1 MSETIE
7 EQVLVIPRRAFD
19 ACGSFQGYSPNVTQ
33 YMDLLSG
40 ELFQYMPRSKAEQ
53 DETAKQIIPYVVF
66 ARRNENA
73 IELLTYQRSKKSGE
87 TRLASKYSIGIG
99 GHINS
104 GDLDYQTALMREI
117 NEEISFGGVSPLSP
131 GDPIGILN
139 DDSNAVGRVHLG
151 FVHLVMLDESAVIHR
166 HEDALAN
173 LQWIALEELEDAVS
187 CETMEFETWSLL
199 CMKPT
204 MRKALERSLSYVVAA
219 GKLP

>member
-53 DETAKQIIPYVVF
+53 DETAKQIIPYV
-66 ARRNENA
+66 
-73 IELLTYQRSKKSGE
+73 LLVHEGRVLHYKKSGE

-151 FVHLVMLDESAVIHR
+151 FVHLVMLDDSAVIHR